1 MNINLVRVISRCS
14 RLKCCNW
21 NLVLLMI
28 KKQHEIN
35 LKLFSIKMKSSWVPF
50 PTQGMRP
57 MSSPFMLVSYWKGLG
72 EKPPSARNPEQH
84 TIHCTSSY
92 LYVTQISNAAWCS
105 KKRNANFVIFHFHVA
120 HNILCYPPIL
130 PKHSIFGM
138 TKEKLVETFGGQTR
152 CSITVGSVKVGNP
165 WLEGWW

>member
-1 MNINLVRVISRCS
+1 MHSIHHNVAVIICHHGSCGLNQVAYRQQTFFNLVWGFAANMPDSFYVVVAVMNINLVRVISRCS

-105 KKRNANFVIFHFHVA
+105 KKRNAIF
-120 HNILCYPPIL
+120 
-130 PKHSIFGM
+130 
-138 TKEKLVETFGGQTR
+138 
-152 CSITVGSVKVGNP
+152 
-165 WLEGWW
+165 